1 MEDFLALVNTS
12 ITYMKHER
20 FQKALVTLGG
30 LDIALT
36 VLIDSYTRFDSHP
49 SIGADIP
56 DEDDAKLLSQ
66 MRTALNQVLSDVSAL
81 PEFKEACPVVSPF
94 TASLRRWLS
103 SPQLQLQVCACI
115 MLGNLARSDAA
126 CEEFVHTSQV
136 HKPLISILKDATD
149 SQLLHAAIGFLK
161 NLAMPMKNKEIIG
174 DAGCIAILP
183 RLWLMDT
190 LQQIQFSSIS
200 LARQLING
208 TFENVRRVCKRLSD
222 DKASPANM
230 RTNLSILIS
239 LFDRTDI
246 EPVKMEISRLVTAI
260 CRVYSNYTGRTPEN
274 MEYIRKNFFKI
285 HPDVGRPLSFMVS
298 QTKWP
303 VVRSE
308 GWFVFALMSRY
319 PDGAKCISD
328 LMNDVTVFHPLVEL
342 LTGKDI
348 IDPEK
353 PSSLYAS
360 PSATNA
366 TSPGQLLLEAGQT
379 PGQGQVE
386 ASAQP
391 HAQAAEMNRLDR
403 ENALVLVN
411 EMLKNRGTEMAVM
424 RRTTF
429 EDLLKGGGE
438 LVRSYRESRPE
449 WDEGEMVPRE
459 SRAKAGLNV
468 QELAAE
474 SFREVLG

>member
-1 MEDFLALVNTS
+1 
-12 ITYMKHER
+12 
-20 FQKALVTLGG
+20 
-30 LDIALT
+30 
-36 VLIDSYTRFDSHP
+36 
-49 SIGADIP
+49 
-56 DEDDAKLLSQ
+56 
-66 MRTALNQVLSDVSAL
+66 
-81 PEFKEACPVVSPF
+81 
-94 TASLRRWLS
+94 
-103 SPQLQLQVCACI
+103 

-136 HKPLISILKDATD
+136 HKPLIAILKDATD

-208 TFENVRRVCKRLSD
+208 TFENVRKVCKRLSD

-230 RTNLSILIS
+230 RTNLSFLIS
-239 LFDRTDI
+239 LFERTDI

-274 MEYIRKNFFKI
+274 MEYIRKNFFEI

-319 PDGAKCISD
+319 PEGAKCISD
-328 LMNDVTVFHPLVEL
+328 LMNDVAVFQPLVEL

-353 PSSLYAS
+353 ASSLYPSPAAATAS
-360 PSATNA
+360 
-366 TSPGQLLLEAGQT
+366 SPGQLLLEAGQT
-379 PGQGQVE
+379 PGQGEGE
-386 ASAQP
+386 ASTQP

-424 RRTTF
+424 RRATF

-449 WDEGEMVPRE
+449 WDEGEIVPRE
-459 SRAKAGLNV
+459 RRAKAGLNV

-474 SFREVLG
+474 TFKEVLS